1 MRIGI
6 TGHQKLRHSSDWDWV
21 SQEVGRILE
30 SVDHPLIGIS
40 SLAAGADQLFANV
53 ILQKGGVLEAVIP
66 FAEYENMFEETE
78 ARDLFR
84 ALLSAASRVE
94 VLVKTG
100 SAEEA
105 YLRAGKRV
113 VDLAEVVL
121 AIWDGKPAAGLGGTA
136 DVVRY
141 ARDKQAKLIHLNPG
155 THEVIVSE

>member
-6 TGHQKLRHSSDWDWV
+6 TGHQKLRQASDWDWV
-21 SQEVGRILE
+21 RREVGRIIE
-30 SVDHPLIGIS
+30 SVDPPLIGIS
-40 SLAAGADQLFANV
+40 CLAAGADQLFANV
-53 ILQKGGVLEAVIP
+53 VLENGGVLEVIVP
-66 FAEYENMFEETE
+66 FAEYENTFAETE
-78 ARDLFR
+78 PRDLFR
-84 ALLSAASRVE
+84 ALLSSASRVE

-100 SAEEA
+100 SDEEA

-141 ARDKQAKLIHLNPG
+141 ARDKQAKLIHLNPA
-155 THEVIVSE
+155 THEIIVSD